1 MQSYT
6 SESLRVRNDEHAVEL
21 RAKRR
26 IQEQIKRRLKVTPDS
41 SPMDRLHAENPSL
54 AELGIC
60 QVSATQFDYLKQ
72 LKWIIEHPRI
82 EAELQDAVQ
91 VLVLNMSKSKNNPIS
106 QVVALGYIPL
116 LVSLSNLACF
126 PLKIA
131 VRSIQSDAV
140 WVLGNIASGEHAH
153 SAEIVAAGG
162 DVVFV
167 NSIISHDMTLSSN
180 GILGTGNIAGDCP
193 AYRDKLLELNA
204 AECIMEALETAAKQ
218 HSVSHIIDITW
229 AVKNLVR
236 GRPAVSIQYL
246 ESTLPMISKLSRLSE
261 RKVVKEALWAV
272 VNILEGDSGRVQTII
287 NHHFLE
293 VLLKNMA
300 SEHKSLHLPACRAI
314 GTVASGTNEQTRTLL
329 NLRALDV
336 LSKLLNSEAEI
347 VRKEAYWTLSNLVV
361 SSEDQV
367 REVMSHGII
376 RLALN
381 GLADTHDIVQEE
393 ALWVFSNLCSLSSPY
408 TRLQLIQL
416 GILDYCRGFTDAK
429 PRPLIVRPM
438 QNLLSIFDGILSV
451 SHEIEEY
458 HQTQPLCSMFYEAE
472 LIPDIET
479 MCQHGNQAVSDMSCN
494 LLKQYFDLEPSQLV
508 SEETPPTFVFS

>member
-1 MQSYT
+1 
-6 SESLRVRNDEHAVEL
+6 
-21 RAKRR
+21 
-26 IQEQIKRRLKVTPDS
+26 
-41 SPMDRLHAENPSL
+41 MDRLHAENPSL
-54 AELGIC
+54 AVLGIC
-60 QVSATQFDYLKQ
+60 QVSATQFDYLKE
-72 LKWIIEHPRI
+72 LKRVIEHPRT

-91 VLVLNMSKSKNNPIS
+91 VLVLKMSKPKNNPIS

-116 LVSLSNLACF
+116 LVSLSNLACSS
-126 PLKIA
+126 LQVV

-162 DVVFV
+162 DLVFV
-167 NSIISHDMTLSSN
+167 NSIVSLDMTLSSN
-180 GILGTGNIAGDCP
+180 GILGAGNIAGDCP
-193 AYRDKLLELNA
+193 EYRDKLLEMNA
-204 AECIMEALETAAKQ
+204 AECIMEALERAAKQ

-246 ESTLPMISKLSRLSE
+246 ESTLPMISKLSRLNE

-287 NHHFLE
+287 NHNFLE
-293 VLLKNMA
+293 VLIQNMV
-300 SEHKSLHLPACRAI
+300 SEHKSLHLPACRAM

-329 NLRALDV
+329 HLKALDA
-336 LSKLLNSEAEI
+336 LSKLLNSESEL

-361 SSEDQV
+361 SSEDQLK
-367 REVMSHGII
+367 EVMSHGII
-376 RLALN
+376 SLALN
-381 GLADTHDIVQEE
+381 GLADTQVIVKDE

-408 TRLQLIQL
+408 IRLQLIQL
-416 GILDYCRGFTDAK
+416 GILDYCRGLTDAQ

-438 QNLLSIFDGILSV
+438 QNLLSIFDGILSA
-451 SHEIEEY
+451 SQEIEEY
-458 HQTQPLCSMFYEAE
+458 HQTQPVCSLFYEAD

-479 MCQHGNQAVSDMSCN
+479 LCQHGNQAVSDMSCN
-494 LLKQYFDLEPSQLV
+494 LLKQYFDLDPTQLV
-508 SEETPPTFVFS
+508 SEATPPTFVFT